1 MIDAILI
8 ANRGEIACRIIRTCR
23 RLGIRAVAVYSEA
36 DKNAGHVALADEAVF
51 IGPAPATES
60 YLSVGALLDA
70 ARRSGADAVHPGVG
84 FLAENAAFAAACADA
99 RLTFIGPSPAAI
111 AAMGNKTAAREMVAA
126 AGVPVVRGYGGPD
139 QTNERLFAEAER
151 IGWPVMV
158 KAAAG
163 GGGKGMRLVTRAED
177 LAEALS
183 SARREA
189 QQAFG
194 SDELLLE
201 RAVSRPRHIEFQ
213 VFGDAHGHLIHLGE
227 RECSIQR
234 RHQKIIEE
242 SPSPALTPALRAAMG
257 EAAVR
262 AAQTVGYTNA
272 GTVEFLLAP
281 DGAFYFLE
289 MNTRLQVEHPVT
301 ELVTGL
307 DLVEWQIRVAEG
319 EPLPLRQDEVTLQGH
334 AVEARLYAEN
344 PANDFLP
351 TTGRIALWRPP
362 NGNDSVAPTSVGPAE
377 SGPIA
382 QFKPYSALG
391 GVGTPPS
398 AGGAGVGTPARAPLQ
413 QHAIHKSTRRES
425 VRVDDGIMTGDEV
438 TIYYDPMLA
447 KIIAWGPERATATRR
462 LTRAVEETAILGLT
476 TNRAYLRAILTD
488 AAYRAGEL
496 STAFLNERLAAWR
509 GSQDGEEQTLA
520 LVAAT
525 LAQWSAHPQLDTNRG
540 YWRNNPNAPQRYRY
554 ALPGAEHPIEV
565 ALTPQRPA
573 NTYCVAVD
581 GGPEVPVEINA
592 WDAADMMLT
601 MDGHRQRVTLAHDDA
616 LWWVHT
622 RRSNI
627 ALRALPRLP
636 EPHPPADAG
645 GSLRAPMPGQVLE
658 VLVLV
663 GQHVVKGDA
672 LVKLEAMKMEH
683 TIRTMADG
691 VVTAVYFGAG
701 DTVTADALLVQVS
714 EDSDAAQ
721 E

>member
-1 MIDAILI
+1 M
-8 ANRGEIACRIIRTCR
+8 
-23 RLGIRAVAVYSEA
+23 
-36 DKNAGHVALADEAVF
+36 
-51 IGPAPATES
+51 
-60 YLSVGALLDA
+60 
-70 ARRSGADAVHPGVG
+70 
-84 FLAENAAFAAACADA
+84 
-99 RLTFIGPSPAAI
+99 
-111 AAMGNKTAAREMVAA
+111 
-126 AGVPVVRGYGGPD
+126 
-139 QTNERLFAEAER
+139 
-151 IGWPVMV
+151 
-158 KAAAG
+158 
-163 GGGKGMRLVTRAED
+163 
-177 LAEALS
+177 
-183 SARREA
+183 
-189 QQAFG
+189 
-194 SDELLLE
+194 
-201 RAVSRPRHIEFQ
+201 
-213 VFGDAHGHLIHLGE
+213 
-227 RECSIQR
+227 
-234 RHQKIIEE
+234 
-242 SPSPALTPALRAAMG
+242 
-257 EAAVR
+257 
-262 AAQTVGYTNA
+262 
-272 GTVEFLLAP
+272 
-281 DGAFYFLE
+281 
-289 MNTRLQVEHPVT
+289 
-301 ELVTGL
+301 
-307 DLVEWQIRVAEG
+307 
-319 EPLPLRQDEVTLQGH
+319 
-334 AVEARLYAEN
+334 
-344 PANDFLP
+344 
-351 TTGRIALWRPP
+351 
-362 NGNDSVAPTSVGPAE
+362 
-377 SGPIA
+377 
-382 QFKPYSALG
+382 
-391 GVGTPPS
+391 
-398 AGGAGVGTPARAPLQ
+398 
-413 QHAIHKSTRRES
+413 
-425 VRVDDGIMTGDEV
+425 RVDDGIMTGDEV